1 VTEKRPENAA
11 YWAHLSFAL
20 SKIPRKKKEA
30 ETALKKA
37 IELEPHNADYRVYL
51 GIIYLK
57 AGLKVRAAKCFTAAL
72 EWDPTNERAQ
82 DELEKLQG
90 KK

>member
-1 VTEKRPENAA
+1 
-11 YWAHLSFAL
+11 L

-30 ETALKKA
+30 EKALKKA

-57 AGLKVRAAKCFTAAL
+57 AGLNIRAAKCFTAAL

-82 DELEKLQG
+82 SELEKLQG